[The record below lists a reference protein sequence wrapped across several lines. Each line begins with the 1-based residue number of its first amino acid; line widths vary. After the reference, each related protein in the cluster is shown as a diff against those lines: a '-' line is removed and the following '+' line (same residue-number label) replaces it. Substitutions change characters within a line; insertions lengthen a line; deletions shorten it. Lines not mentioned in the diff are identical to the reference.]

1 MHICFDINIIVLIVF
16 GDIHG
21 ARRSCSCLGLTWPRW
36 HSSRKSLKLDYTGCM
51 IFSECLA
58 RQVPAA
64 PPKSCCV
71 RHLVPASRYW
81 YDRRP
86 RETEEV
92 QEAQKEACQHST
104 VHRLFWFE
112 LQSGAKSGCQVRA
125 VDQEDRPRKGA
136 RDSALKLAPFNN
148 HF

>member
-1 MHICFDINIIVLIVF
+1 MLIVF

-104 VHRLFWFE
+104 VDRFLWFE
-112 LQSGAKSGCQVRA
+112 LHRQERNRDAKYGRWTKKIGREKVHLIVHSSLLLLV
-125 VDQEDRPRKGA
+125 VILRPATA
-136 RDSALKLAPFNN
+136 R
-148 HF
+148 